1 MRRYGNKT
9 SDNYMAFS
17 FDVAILVLAA
27 DNQETNQCVVNFN
40 HLAKATN
47 NNHLGA
53 RASTCSIFKN
63 YGQTPTLHEH

>member
-1 MRRYGNKT
+1 MRRYGKKT
-9 SDNYMAFS
+9 SDNYIAFS

-27 DNQETNQCVVNFN
+27 DNQETNQCIAYFS

-53 RASTCSIFKN
+53 RANMRSIFKD
-63 YGQTPTLHEH
+63 YGQTPTLHGH